1 MIHKSITRTIIP
13 KNRCSDFW
21 QWVAKMKKHH
31 KILISSKA
39 KFNEKEYTEE
49 ELSAGLR
56 S

>member
-1 MIHKSITRTIIP
+1 MNQLRIQKTVIP
-13 KNRCSDFW
+13 KNRCNDFW
-21 QWVAKMKKHH
+21 LWIAKMKKHQ

-49 ELSAGLR
+49 ELTGLR